1 MHSWGRASAL
11 RLSAL
16 VPPTL
21 RGFFPIVRFGL
32 QHNKNLLLLYTV
44 ENRGADFAICSRYL
58 QSITLHPPVPAF
70 PICFCSRLVEIMA
83 LSSPIGCRLNRSHSR
98 VAHFSVS
105 FPHYTTFPSI
115 GTASESLRPGKS
127 IIRPRAIQR
136 AVPHQRSGSRTV
148 SPVVARLRAF
158 VALLRPGQRPS
169 PTEGAKRGV
178 GPFVAGCA
186 DWWCWPLPG
195 AAFCPPGR
203 TMQAGP
209 PGQCRRSIFVRDK
222 TVAHRLSHRP
232 ATRVGR
238 DEKQVF

>member
-83 LSSPIGCRLNRSHSR
+83 LSSPIGCRLYRSHSC

-115 GTASESLRPGKS
+115 GTASN
-127 IIRPRAIQR
+127 IT
-136 AVPHQRSGSRTV
+136 QRSYSYYENGQHLIPPEVLCALADFYDVSVDYLLERTD
-148 SPVVARLRAF
+148 
-158 VALLRPGQRPS
+158 RPETNR
-169 PTEGAKRGV
+169 
-178 GPFVAGCA
+178 
-186 DWWCWPLPG
+186 
-195 AAFCPPGR
+195 
-203 TMQAGP
+203 
-209 PGQCRRSIFVRDK
+209 
-222 TVAHRLSHRP
+222 
-232 ATRVGR
+232 
-238 DEKQVF
+238 

>member
-83 LSSPIGCRLNRSHSR
+83 LSSPIDCRLYRSHSC

-115 GTASESLRPGKS
+115 GTVSKTPCWYFIMELSQKKGVRLVTKRNLRKEDEHE
-127 IIRPRAIQR
+127 IIRVQK
-136 AVPHQRSGSRTV
+136 
-148 SPVVARLRAF
+148 L
-158 VALLRPGQRPS
+158 
-169 PTEGAKRGV
+169 
-178 GPFVAGCA
+178 
-186 DWWCWPLPG
+186 
-195 AAFCPPGR
+195 
-203 TMQAGP
+203 
-209 PGQCRRSIFVRDK
+209 
-222 TVAHRLSHRP
+222 
-232 ATRVGR
+232 
-238 DEKQVF
+238 

>member
-83 LSSPIGCRLNRSHSR
+83 LSSPIDCRLYRSHSC

-115 GTASESLRPGKS
+115 GTASQLKTTAIPDLMCSSRKS
-127 IIRPRAIQR
+127 AIFFKKML
-136 AVPHQRSGSRTV
+136 T
-148 SPVVARLRAF
+148 LAF
-158 VALLRPGQRPS
+158 
-169 PTEGAKRGV
+169 
-178 GPFVAGCA
+178 
-186 DWWCWPLPG
+186 
-195 AAFCPPGR
+195 
-203 TMQAGP
+203 M
-209 PGQCRRSIFVRDK
+209 SISTGD
-222 TVAHRLSHRP
+222 AWI
-232 ATRVGR
+232 G
-238 DEKQVF
+238 

>member
-83 LSSPIGCRLNRSHSR
+83 LSSPIGCRSNRSHSC

-115 GTASESLRPGKS
+115 GTASKLALAANDHIGALEEIHEQGTGEHDPQIFFCIG
-127 IIRPRAIQR
+127 QD
-136 AVPHQRSGSRTV
+136 VVTGSGQ
-148 SPVVARLRAF
+148 
-158 VALLRPGQRPS
+158 G
-169 PTEGAKRGV
+169 
-178 GPFVAGCA
+178 
-186 DWWCWPLPG
+186 
-195 AAFCPPGR
+195 
-203 TMQAGP
+203 
-209 PGQCRRSIFVRDK
+209 
-222 TVAHRLSHRP
+222 
-232 ATRVGR
+232 
-238 DEKQVF
+238 

>member
-83 LSSPIGCRLNRSHSR
+83 LSSPIDCRLYRSHSC

-115 GTASESLRPGKS
+115 GTASKPCSSCAWFSDYDENDRERHGEANGAISK
-127 IIRPRAIQR
+127 RA
-136 AVPHQRSGSRTV
+136 
-148 SPVVARLRAF
+148 
-158 VALLRPGQRPS
+158 
-169 PTEGAKRGV
+169 
-178 GPFVAGCA
+178 C
-186 DWWCWPLPG
+186 
-195 AAFCPPGR
+195 
-203 TMQAGP
+203 
-209 PGQCRRSIFVRDK
+209 
-222 TVAHRLSHRP
+222 
-232 ATRVGR
+232 
-238 DEKQVF
+238 